1 MAPRIKTS
9 VLRSQLSKAGYLTG
23 TALAGLGLSFGRNKP
38 VSEAATPDE
47 DLITSSIEETP
58 EAAAHREDAGQPAGT
73 EDHQGGN
80 EMKFARG
87 VLKTSYPG
95 EPGVNKSHREPPAP
109 LQ

>member
-47 DLITSSIEETP
+47 DLITSSIEEKLQRGCNTV
-58 EAAAHREDAGQPAGT
+58 
-73 EDHQGGN
+73 
-80 EMKFARG
+80 ARP
-87 VLKTSYPG
+87 KTAS
-95 EPGVNKSHREPPAP
+95 VCARS
-109 LQ
+109 

>member
-58 EAAAHREDAGQPAGT
+58 EGAATPWQDQRQPACAQ
-73 EDHQGGN
+73 DHKG
-80 EMKFARG
+80 RI
-87 VLKTSYPG
+87 
-95 EPGVNKSHREPPAP
+95 
-109 LQ
+109 